1 MKRFI
6 LDTNMCLAYIRGK
19 REFYDDVDRELG
31 LRESDALVIIS
42 VVTKAELLS
51 LGTQNG
57 WGEKKL
63 NRLKALLSKMY
74 IIDINEN
81 DDNLMEAYARI
92 DAYSQGRLQG
102 EPLDMSARNMGKND
116 LWIAATAYVAM
127 LNW

>member
-1 MKRFI
+1 MFFLFGI
-6 LDTNMCLAYIRGK
+6 IRRG
-19 REFYDDVDRELG
+19 Y
-31 LRESDALVIIS
+31 
-42 VVTKAELLS
+42 
-51 LGTQNG
+51 
-57 WGEKKL
+57 
-63 NRLKALLSKMY
+63 
-74 IIDINEN
+74 NEN